1 MYRYLAFLLS
11 TFLLFNCQ
19 SETTS
24 SEETASENSS
34 VPTQNDSD
42 RLQAE
47 LNQIKLELRSERT
60 LKNAFRLAEF
70 YEQQQNQEA
79 VNSIYQALPAA
90 YPNDEDIVAIKVKLD
105 ANLPNLTQRLTELY
119 YNTSDAEQRI
129 STKGINDYVT
139 SAEAVALIHPQADS
153 MAVHLKRAAESSLS
167 IRGFDQA
174 LYLYDLLI
182 SRYPDT
188 KESEQALFRTA
199 FIYDNDLGEMEKAK
213 ETYQAFINK
222 YPNSEFAD
230 DAQFLL
236 QNIGKD
242 DAEILESLLKKQEQ

>member
-79 VNSIYQALPAA
+79 V
-90 YPNDEDIVAIKVKLD
+90 
-105 ANLPNLTQRLTELY
+105 
-119 YNTSDAEQRI
+119 
-129 STKGINDYVT
+129 
-139 SAEAVALIHPQADS
+139 
-153 MAVHLKRAAESSLS
+153 
-167 IRGFDQA
+167 
-174 LYLYDLLI
+174 
-182 SRYPDT
+182 
-188 KESEQALFRTA
+188 
-199 FIYDNDLGEMEKAK
+199 
-213 ETYQAFINK
+213 
-222 YPNSEFAD
+222 
-230 DAQFLL
+230 
-236 QNIGKD
+236 
-242 DAEILESLLKKQEQ
+242 